1 VFLVQLLLPVYDNDG
16 VAVAENEF
24 WTVRR
29 ELTERFGGVT
39 AYVRS
44 PAAGLWKRGDGKVD
58 RDDVVMVEV
67 MTTSLDRTW
76 WGQYRERLEQQ
87 FRQETIVLRSI
98 VVESL

>member
-16 VAVAENEF
+16 AAIAENEF
-24 WTVRR
+24 TTVRR

-44 PAAGLWKRGDGKVD
+44 PAAGLWKRDDGKVD

-67 MTTSLDRTW
+67 VADSLDRAW
-76 WGQYRERLEQQ
+76 WGQYRERLEQR
-87 FRQETIVLRSI
+87 FRQETILLRSI

>member
-24 WTVRR
+24 TTVRR

-67 MTTSLDRTW
+67 MAASLDRTW
-76 WGQYRERLEQQ
+76 WGQYRELLEQR